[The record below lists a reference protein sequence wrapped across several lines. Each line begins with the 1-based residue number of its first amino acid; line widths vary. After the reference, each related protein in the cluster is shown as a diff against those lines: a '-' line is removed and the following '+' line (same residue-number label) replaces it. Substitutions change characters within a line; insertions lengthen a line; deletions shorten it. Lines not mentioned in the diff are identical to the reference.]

1 MRDPNRISDLGYFRR
16 EIETPANAR
25 LDMSDK
31 RYNAISKAQNLGTY
45 NALDRS
51 QQYQGVETPELLRSL
66 NEAWTKIR
74 NLEREGCTKD
84 SEILSLKHS
93 VTSYKVANIALTS
106 IITGLA
112 WEGIKYVLPLLA
124 SLIR

>member
-25 LDMSDK
+25 LDMSDQ
-31 RYNAISKAQNLGTY
+31 RYNAISRAHNLGTY
-45 NALDRS
+45 NAMDRS
-51 QQYQGVETPELLRSL
+51 QQYQTIEPPEMLRSL
-66 NEAWTKIR
+66 NEAWTTIR
-74 NLEREGCTKD
+74 NLQRDNTKKD
-84 SEILSLKHS
+84 TEILRLKHS

-112 WEGIKYVLPLLA
+112 WEGIRYVLPLLTT
-124 SLIR
+124 LIR